1 MERQD
6 LRLRI
11 VVFQEDDLVCAQ
23 CLEYDIAAQAK
34 TLEDCLYEVSRLVV
48 GHLAIAAENE
58 VTPFQGIPSAPQR
71 FVDWFERSKIPLPT
85 VSAPFTPVAASSV
98 VIQPAE
104 IRVAQPQAA

>member
-1 MERQD
+1 MESQD

-34 TLEDCLYEVSRLVV
+34 TLDDCLYEVSRLVG
-48 GHLAIAAENE
+48 GHLAIAAEKGFA
-58 VTPFQGIPSAPQR
+58 PFHGIPAAPRR
-71 FVDWFERSKIPLPT
+71 FFDWFERSKIPLST
-85 VSAPFTPVAASSV
+85 APPSFPPVAASSV
-98 VIQPAE
+98 VMQPAE